1 MDTEKINTS
10 LEEQK
15 DLFDKINRF
24 FKNLYIIFTVSFV
37 IILLFFISY
46 FFVLW
51 NAVPTII
58 IYIIGFNIAGQIVFD
73 WKRVYNLFLKNEYA
87 FASPEERDDEAKSLI
102 KKVAAKVA
110 VETML
115 SPWPIVD
122 AIIVLLESSKL
133 IFTIRKIY
141 PSKFG
146 IKNSFVISGQVI
158 AALVLAFQM
167 EKYDK
172 YAQSALRNLLANSLS
187 NITSSLIS
195 KFGVEIGKS
204 FSNATMISWLGL
216 TLYNVARA
224 NTKKV
229 DEEKIIE
236 LGESAKKEARSKNW
250 VFGIGKEMS
259 KMGYQKCS
267 SSWQYFSEK
276 LFNEPNEIETEES

>member
-1 MDTEKINTS
+1 MDKERINS
-10 LEEQK
+10 SSEEQNN
-15 DLFDKINRF
+15 LYEKINRF
-24 FKNLYIIFTVSFV
+24 FNNLYIIFTVSFI

-51 NAVPTII
+51 NAVPAII
-58 IYIIGFNIAGQIVFD
+58 IYIIVFNIAGQIVFD

-122 AIIVLLESSKL
+122 AIIVLIESSKL

-146 IKNSFVISGQVI
+146 LKNSFVIAGQVT

-172 YAQSALRNLLANSLS
+172 YAQSALRSLLANSLS

-216 TLYNVARA
+216 TLYNIARESS
-224 NTKKV
+224 KKV
-229 DEEKIIE
+229 NEEKIKE

-250 VFGIGKEMS
+250 IFGIGKEMS

-276 LFNEPNEIETEES
+276 FFEEPQKEGAEV

>member
-1 MDTEKINTS
+1 MDTEKTKAN
-10 LEEQK
+10 LENQN
-15 DLFDKINRF
+15 DLYKKINRF

-37 IILLFFISY
+37 IILLFFLSY

-51 NAVPTII
+51 NAFPAII
-58 IYIIGFNIAGQIVFD
+58 IYIIVFNIAGQIVFD
-73 WKRVYNLFLKNEYA
+73 WKRVYNIFLKNEYA
-87 FASPEERDDEAKSLI
+87 FASPEERDVEAKSLI

-122 AIIVLLESSKL
+122 AIIVLVESSKL

-141 PSKFG
+141 PSQFG

-216 TLYNVARA
+216 TLYNVARE
-224 NTKKV
+224 NFKKV
-229 DEEKIIE
+229 DEEKIKE
-236 LGESAKKEARSKNW
+236 LGATAKKEARSKSW

-267 SSWQYFSEK
+267 SSWRYFSEK
-276 LFNEPNEIETEES
+276 LFEEPKKEGAEV